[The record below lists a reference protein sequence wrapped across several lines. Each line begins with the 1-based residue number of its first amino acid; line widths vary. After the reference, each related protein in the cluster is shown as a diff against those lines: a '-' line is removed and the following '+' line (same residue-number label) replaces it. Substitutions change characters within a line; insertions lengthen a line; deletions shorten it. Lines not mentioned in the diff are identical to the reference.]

1 MRSQGRAARSAQ
13 GQGSLLREVMRSWLR
28 RRRGRRTAGDV
39 EESTAGR
46 GNRACQR
53 GERECVGSGSSESC
67 AVARAGH
74 AECGQM
80 QGTRPEKQLCVL
92 CRTPNHAT
100 GSRRGSVCPGSL
112 ALGSTVPIN
121 GSESLVKSRPFS
133 ALELPFLSAEEHT
146 TRVMLSC
153 RSEPQSFVCV
163 IRVIRG
169 AHRAA
174 GWVKRLK
181 MTTTVP
187 GTS

>member
-1 MRSQGRAARSAQ
+1 
-13 GQGSLLREVMRSWLR
+13 MRSWPQ

-74 AECGQM
+74 AECGRM
-80 QGTRPEKQLCVL
+80 QGTRPEKRLCVL

-112 ALGSTVPIN
+112 ALGSAVPIN
-121 GSESLVKSRPFS
+121 GSETLVKSRPFS

-146 TRVMLSC
+146 THVMLSC

-174 GWVKRLK
+174 GWVKQLK